1 MLRVQGLKAGYGA
14 VPVLRGINLQVGA
27 GEAVSVVG
35 ANGAGKTAL
44 VRALTGLMKV
54 SAGRVEKGG
63 VDITVV
69 PGHRRLE
76 HGIAVVTEGRNLFPD
91 LTIRDTLR
99 LAEHSG
105 RRAPRKQA
113 RFTMAEVCELF
124 PVLTERGQSAV
135 GLLSGGQQQMVAIA
149 RALLLQP
156 DLLIMDE
163 LTTGLAPVIVREIL
177 AVLDKLRARGMS
189 IVLVEQSIAIAS
201 EMTER
206 AYVLSVGRVI
216 HEVPRGGWPAVMA
229 DKTLIKAYL
238 HG

>member
-1 MLRVQGLKAGYGA
+1 MLRVQALTAGYGS
-14 VPVLRGINLQVGA
+14 VPVLHGIDLKVDA
-27 GEAVSVVG
+27 GEAVAVVG

-44 VRALTGLMKV
+44 VRALAGLMKV
-54 SAGRVEKGG
+54 SSGRIEKGG
-63 VDITVV
+63 VDITAV

-76 HGIAVVTEGRNLFPD
+76 HGIAVVTENRNLFPD

-105 RRAPRKQA
+105 RRAPRQEG
-113 RFTMAEVCELF
+113 RFSLAEVCELF
-124 PVLTERGQSAV
+124 PVLHERSQSAV

-216 HEVPRGGWPAVMA
+216 HEVPHGGWPAVMA

>member
-1 MLRVQGLKAGYGA
+1 MLAVESLKAGYGA
-14 VPVLRGINLQVGA
+14 APVLHGVDLQVGE
-27 GEAVSVVG
+27 GESVAIVG

-44 VRALTGLMKV
+44 VRALVGLMKV
-54 SAGRVEKGG
+54 KSGRIVKNG
-63 VDITVV
+63 VDITQT

-76 HGIAVVTEGRNLFPD
+76 HGIAVVSENRNLFPE
-91 LTIRDTLR
+91 LSVRDTLR
-99 LAEHSG
+99 LAEKAG
-105 RRAPRKQA
+105 RRAPRVDG
-113 RFTMAEVCELF
+113 RFTMDEVGELF
-124 PVLTERGQSAV
+124 PMVGERRDTQV
-135 GLLSGGQQQMVAIA
+135 GFLSGGQQQMVAIA

-163 LTTGLAPVIVREIL
+163 LTTGLAPVIVKEIL

-189 IVLVEQSIAIAS
+189 ILLVEQSIAIAS

-216 HEVPRGGWPAVMA
+216 HEVPRGGWPAMLA

>member
-1 MLRVQGLKAGYGA
+1 MLRVEGLKAGYGA
-14 VPVLRGINLQVGA
+14 VPVLHGIDLQVGP
-27 GEAVSVVG
+27 GEAVAVVG

-44 VRALTGLMKV
+44 VRVLAGLMKV
-54 SAGRVEKGG
+54 GAGRIEKGG
-63 VDITVV
+63 VDITTVQ
-69 PGHRRLE
+69 GHRRLE
-76 HGIAVVTEGRNLFPD
+76 HGIAVVTENRNLFPD
-91 LTIRDTLR
+91 LTIDDTLR
-99 LAEHSG
+99 LAEKSG
-105 RRAPRKQA
+105 YRAPRQDA
-113 RFTMAEVCELF
+113 RFTLREVCELF
-124 PVLTERGQSAV
+124 PMLQERRSATV

-177 AVLDKLRARGMS
+177 AVLNKLRERGMS
-189 IVLVEQSIAIAS
+189 ILLVEQSIAIAS

-216 HEVPRGGWPAVMA
+216 HEVAHGEWPAVMA